1 MMKKQLWHVFEY
13 CFIISFHALSSPN
26 VILSFIFPVKLSCY
40 FRMAACIPAVAQNK
54 NFVFSQ
60 YNSKFTSDQNL
71 TVAVLVLQ

>member
-1 MMKKQLWHVFEY
+1 
-13 CFIISFHALSSPN
+13 
-26 VILSFIFPVKLSCY
+26 
-40 FRMAACIPAVAQNK
+40 MAACIPAVAQNK